1 MVSNSGRSVQLP
13 SIHAS
18 SHPSRIIRPCV
29 HVSIHEMYIYIYM
42 YSTSNIKYAQLN
54 SQEVHWKFLETSGY
68 DLIFDVYIHI
78 YIYFFFLYIYI
89 HDTCVYCRFYV
100 VLMSQKSPLVLA
112 EKSQS
117 RPRFRRTSGSE
128 MSTAC
133 IEKSWTPSTDARRSH
148 AARDDHD
155 DMDGIHE
162 PSPRTM

>member
-1 MVSNSGRSVQLP
+1 MCSF
-13 SIHAS
+13 
-18 SHPSRIIRPCV
+18 HPSMHPAIPHGSSV
-29 HVSIHEMYIYIYM
+29 HVSMYPSMKCISIYIYM

-78 YIYFFFLYIYI
+78 YIFFFCIYI
-89 HDTCVYCRFYV
+89 HDACVYCRFYV